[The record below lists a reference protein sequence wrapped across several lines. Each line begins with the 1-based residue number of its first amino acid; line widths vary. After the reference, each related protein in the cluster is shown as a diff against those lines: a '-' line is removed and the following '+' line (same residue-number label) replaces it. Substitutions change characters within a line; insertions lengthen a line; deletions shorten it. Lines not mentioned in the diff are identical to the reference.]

1 MSAVA
6 EHRMRSLF
14 SVVILVGACH
24 LGCAARTA
32 APVHSAASPEATPI
46 ETVEVDDEGFA
57 AATLSVLQ
65 SEAPSPRRLGL
76 LVGVVQR
83 QLDRATQYFEA
94 GHEEMGLAALRGA
107 LYIVRAG
114 ELRAEML
121 AGRSVALS
129 HAAAAFARLGN
140 EGQADAL
147 YSLLVER
154 LPPGAEQEDAKQHLE
169 ALRRWQQDTRSPGSM
184 QARGAAQQA
193 ALQQALLDPS
203 AAALERARS
212 ETLAWTEQ
220 ALTFGAEQL
229 PPQNNF
235 EQEEAIEAFR
245 AIRTGPLTFVAMYL
259 RQGDAQGALAAL
271 DDENVAR
278 ITAPSLRQR
287 VEGAAEN
294 DPDAWA
300 DLFRLFESTDES
312 DEQGLAL
319 DPDLSRAAAWGAA
332 IELYRIEPKS
342 FRAAMPIS
350 SLLLAHGMAEVA
362 PLVLAQALQGSDQP
376 REASWALRFVL
387 EAIRQSE
394 SLGDLPAARRVFQ
407 KAEPLIALSQR
418 EVYGGRVTP
427 SASRLH
433 FFMGAIEAGA
443 GELERAHPHLEQA
456 VKLEPTA
463 DAFRLLASIDRQ
475 RGDFKAALAALD
487 RVIEISKG
495 TGDAS
500 VQAETHLARFEV
512 LREMG
517 ASSSAGN
524 APPNARAEEAL
535 ESALMLGLSARTA
548 AQSGQELAVAERV
561 LARVL
566 EHYDARDAV
575 RRASKRAYEA
585 SRNDVRQMTE
595 TVLDTS
601 RRALTLGDL
610 RAARDSVRRAVSAD
624 LADEDTVYAALWLK
638 LLEQRLKVVS
648 DGTADEA
655 LASIDSTDGWVA
667 KLAAWGRG
675 KMSAQDLLGQ
685 ADTRIERVEATF
697 YTAMSAPPDER
708 TLEKLREVARSEAIQ
723 LVEVTIAR
731 DLLASQQKLPKP
743 KLPPNVQ
750 LP

>member
-1 MSAVA
+1 
-6 EHRMRSLF
+6 MRSLLSLF
-14 SVVILVGACH
+14 IVVGACQ

-32 APVHSAASPEATPI
+32 GPAQSAASPEATPI

-57 AATLSVLQ
+57 AAALSVLQ
-65 SEAPSPRRLGL
+65 NEAPSPRRLGL

-83 QLDRATQYFEA
+83 QLDRATRYFEA

-121 AGRSVALS
+121 AGRSAALS

-235 EQEEAIEAFR
+235 EQDEAIEAFR

-271 DDENVAR
+271 DDENVGR

-294 DPDAWA
+294 DPEAWA
-300 DLFRLFESTDES
+300 ELFRLFESTDES
-312 DEQGLAL
+312 EEQGLML

-342 FRAAMPIS
+342 FRAAMPIA

-362 PLVLAQALQGSDQP
+362 PLLLAQSLEGSDQT

-407 KAEPLIALSQR
+407 KSGPLIALSQR
-418 EVYGGRVTP
+418 EVYAGRVTP

-443 GELERAHPHLEQA
+443 GELERAHPHLQQA

-463 DAFRLLASIDRQ
+463 DALRLLASIDRQ
-475 RGDFKAALAALD
+475 RRDFKGALASLD

-517 ASSSAGN
+517 ASSPADWS
-524 APPNARAEEAL
+524 RAEESL
-535 ESALMLGLSARTA
+535 ESALMLGLGARTA

-561 LARVL
+561 LGRVL
-566 EHYDARDAV
+566 EHYDAKDAV

-585 SRNDVRQMTE
+585 SRNDIRQMTE

-601 RRALTLGDL
+601 RRALTSGDL

-638 LLEQRLKVVS
+638 LLEQRLKVIS

-655 LASIDSTDGWVA
+655 LASIDSTNGWVA

-675 KMSAQDLLGQ
+675 KMSSRDLLGQ
-685 ADTRIERVEATF
+685 AGTRIQRVEATF
-697 YTAMSAPPDER
+697 YTAMSAPADER
-708 TLEKLREVARSEAIQ
+708 AIEKLREVARSEAIQ

-731 DLLASQQKLPKP
+731 DLLTSQQKLPKP
-743 KLPPNVQ
+743 KLPPNVR

>member
-1 MSAVA
+1 
-6 EHRMRSLF
+6 MRSLLSLF
-14 SVVILVGACH
+14 ILVGACH

-32 APVHSAASPEATPI
+32 APARSAESSGATPI
-46 ETVEVDDEGFA
+46 ETVAVDDDGFA
-57 AATLSVLQ
+57 AATLTVLQ
-65 SEAPSPRRLGL
+65 TEAASPRRLGL

-83 QLDRATQYFEA
+83 QLDRATRYFEA

-114 ELRAEML
+114 ELRTEML
-121 AGRSVALS
+121 AGRSAALS
-129 HAAAAFARLGN
+129 HAAGAFARLGN

-147 YSLLVER
+147 YSLLVDR

-203 AAALERARS
+203 ATALERARS

-235 EQEEAIEAFR
+235 EQDEAIEAFR

-271 DDENVAR
+271 DDENVGR

-287 VEGAAEN
+287 VEGAAEK
-294 DPDAWA
+294 DPEAWA
-300 DLFRLFESTDES
+300 ELFRLFEATEES
-312 DEQGLAL
+312 EEQGLSL

-350 SLLLAHGMAEVA
+350 SLLLAHGMAEAA
-362 PLVLAQALQGSDQP
+362 PLLLAQALEGSDQT

-387 EAIRQSE
+387 EAIRQAE
-394 SLGDLPAARRVFQ
+394 GLGDLPAARRVFE
-407 KAEPLIALSQR
+407 KAAPLIALSQR
-418 EVYGGRVTP
+418 EVYAGRVTP

-443 GELERAHPHLEQA
+443 GELERAHPHLQQA

-475 RGDFKAALAALD
+475 RKDFTRALASLD

-495 TGDAS
+495 TGDAA
-500 VQAETHLARFEV
+500 VQAETHLSRFDV
-512 LREMG
+512 LREMRD
-517 ASSSAGN
+517 
-524 APPNARAEEAL
+524 ARADEAL

-548 AQSGQELAVAERV
+548 AQSGQDLAVAERV
-561 LARVL
+561 LGRVL
-566 EHYDARDAV
+566 EHYDAKEAV
-575 RRASKRAYEA
+575 RRAQKRAYEA

-601 RRALTLGDL
+601 RRALTSGDL
-610 RAARDSVRRAVSAD
+610 RAARDSVRHAVSAD

-638 LLEQRLKVVS
+638 LLEQRLKVLS

-655 LASIDSTDGWVA
+655 LASIDPGNGWVG

-675 KMSAQDLLGQ
+675 KMSAQDLVSH
-685 ADTRIERVEATF
+685 ADTRIERVEAKF
-697 YTAMSAPPDER
+697 YTAMAGPHDER
-708 TLEKLREVARSEAIQ
+708 AIEKLREVAHSEAIQ

-743 KLPPNVQ
+743 KLPANVQ

>member
-1 MSAVA
+1 
-6 EHRMRSLF
+6 MRSLL
-14 SVVILVGACH
+14 SLVILVGACH
-24 LGCAARTA
+24 LGCAPRAA
-32 APVHSAASPEATPI
+32 APVQSAASPEATPI
-46 ETVEVDDEGFA
+46 ETVQVDDEAFA

-65 SEAPSPRRLGL
+65 NEAASPRRLGL

-83 QLDRATQYFEA
+83 QLDRATHYFEA

-121 AGRSVALS
+121 AGRSAALS

-235 EQEEAIEAFR
+235 EQDEAIEAFR

-271 DDENVAR
+271 DDENVGR

-294 DPDAWA
+294 DPEAWA
-300 DLFRLFESTDES
+300 ELFRLFESTDES
-312 DEQGLAL
+312 EEQGLVL
-319 DPDLSRAAAWGAA
+319 DPELSRAAAWGAA

-342 FRAAMPIS
+342 FRAAMPIA

-362 PLVLAQALQGSDQP
+362 PLILAQSLEGSDQT

-387 EAIRQSE
+387 EAIRQAE

-407 KAEPLIALSQR
+407 KSEPLIALSQR

-475 RGDFKAALAALD
+475 RRDFKAALASLD

-495 TGDAS
+495 TGDAA

-517 ASSSAGN
+517 DN
-524 APPNARAEEAL
+524 VRAEESL

-548 AQSGQELAVAERV
+548 AQSGQDLAGAERV
-561 LARVL
+561 LGRVL
-566 EHYDARDAV
+566 EHYDAKDAV

-601 RRALTLGDL
+601 RRALTSGDL
-610 RAARDSVRRAVSAD
+610 RAARDSVRHAVSAD

-655 LASIDSTDGWVA
+655 LASIDSTNGWVA

-685 ADTRIERVEATF
+685 AGTRIERVEATF
-697 YTAMSAPPDER
+697 YTAMSGPPDER
-708 TLEKLREVARSEAIQ
+708 SIEKLREVARSEAIQ

-731 DLLASQQKLPKP
+731 DLLATQQKLPKP
-743 KLPPNVQ
+743 KLPANVQ

>member
-1 MSAVA
+1 
-6 EHRMRSLF
+6 MRSLVSLF
-14 SVVILVGACH
+14 LVVGACH

-32 APVHSAASPEATPI
+32 APVQSATSPEATPI

-65 SEAPSPRRLGL
+65 NETPSPRRLGL

-83 QLDRATQYFEA
+83 QLDRATRYFEA

-114 ELRAEML
+114 ELRTEML
-121 AGRSVALS
+121 AGRSTALS

-169 ALRRWQQDTRSPGSM
+169 ALRRWQRDTRSPGSM

-235 EQEEAIEAFR
+235 EQDEAIEAFR

-271 DDENVAR
+271 DDENVGR

-294 DPDAWA
+294 DPEAWA
-300 DLFRLFESTDES
+300 ELFRLFESTDES
-312 DEQGLAL
+312 DEQGLTL

-332 IELYRIEPKS
+332 IELYRIEPKA
-342 FRAAMPIS
+342 FRAAMPIA

-362 PLVLAQALQGSDQP
+362 PLLLAQSLEGSDQT

-407 KAEPLIALSQR
+407 KSEPLIALSQR
-418 EVYGGRVTP
+418 QVYGGRVTP

-433 FFMGAIEAGA
+433 FFMGSIEASA

-475 RGDFKAALAALD
+475 RRDFKGALASLD

-517 ASSSAGN
+517 DNSPADK
-524 APPNARAEEAL
+524 ARAEESL
-535 ESALMLGLSARTA
+535 ESALMLGLGARTA

-561 LARVL
+561 LGRVL
-566 EHYDARDAV
+566 EHYDAKDAV

-585 SRNDVRQMTE
+585 SRNDIRQMTE

-601 RRALTLGDL
+601 RRALTSGDL

-655 LASIDSTDGWVA
+655 LASIDSTNGWVA

-685 ADTRIERVEATF
+685 AGTRIERVEATF

-708 TLEKLREVARSEAIQ
+708 AIEKLREVARSEAIQ
-723 LVEVTIAR
+723 LVEVAIAR

-743 KLPPNVQ
+743 KLPANVQ

>member
-1 MSAVA
+1 
-6 EHRMRSLF
+6 MRSLL
-14 SVVILVGACH
+14 SLLLIVGACH
-24 LGCAARTA
+24 VGCAPRNTA
-32 APVHSAASPEATPI
+32 PAVNPSAPEATPI
-46 ETVEVDDEGFA
+46 EKVEVDDEGFA
-57 AATLSVLQ
+57 AATLTVLQ
-65 SEAPSPRRLGL
+65 NEAPSPRRLGL

-83 QLDRATQYFEA
+83 QLDRATHYFDS
-94 GHEEMGLAALRGA
+94 GQEEMGLAALRGA

-114 ELRAEML
+114 ELRTEML
-121 AGRSVALS
+121 AGRSAALS
-129 HAAAAFARLGN
+129 HAAEAFARLGN

-154 LPPGAEQEDAKQHLE
+154 LPAGAERNDATQHLE
-169 ALRRWQQDTRSPGSM
+169 ALRRWQEDTRSPGSM

-203 AAALERARS
+203 ASALERARS

-235 EQEEAIEAFR
+235 EQDEAIEAFR

-259 RQGDAQGALAAL
+259 RQGDAEGALAAL

-278 ITAPSLRQR
+278 ITAPNLRQR
-287 VEGAAEN
+287 VEGATEN
-294 DPDAWA
+294 DPEAWA
-300 DLFRLFESTDES
+300 ELFRLFESADES
-312 DEQGLAL
+312 EDSGMTL
-319 DPDLSRAAAWGAA
+319 DPDLGRAAAWGAA
-332 IELYRIEPKS
+332 IELYRVEPKS
-342 FRAAMPIS
+342 FRAAMPIA

-362 PLVLAQALQGSDQP
+362 PVMLQQALEASDQT

-387 EAIRQSE
+387 EAIRQAE
-394 SLGDLPAARRVFQ
+394 GLGDLPAARRVFAQ
-407 KAEPLIALSQR
+407 AGPLIALSQR
-418 EVYGGRVTP
+418 EVYAGRVTP

-433 FFMGAIEAGA
+433 FYMGAIEAGA
-443 GELERAHPHLEQA
+443 GELERAHPLLEQA

-475 RGDFKAALAALD
+475 RRDFKSALASLD
-487 RVIEISKG
+487 RVVEITKG
-495 TGDAS
+495 TGDAAA
-500 VQAETHLARFEV
+500 QAETHLLRFDV

-517 ASSSAGN
+517 GPQSPIG
-524 APPNARAEEAL
+524 PRAEESL

-548 AQSGQELAVAERV
+548 AQSGQDLALAERV
-561 LARVL
+561 LGRVL
-566 EHYDARDAV
+566 EHYDAKDAV

-595 TVLDTS
+595 TVLDSS

-610 RAARDSVRRAVSAD
+610 RAARDSVRHALSAD

-655 LASIDSTDGWVA
+655 LASIDSTNGWVA

-675 KMSAQDLLGQ
+675 RLSAQELLGL
-685 ADTRIERVEATF
+685 ASTRTERVEATF
-697 YTAMSAPPDER
+697 YTAMSGPNDER
-708 TLEKLREVARSEAIQ
+708 SVEKLREVARSEAIQ

-731 DLLASQQKLPKP
+731 DLLASQQKQPKP
-743 KLPPNVQ
+743 KLPPNIQ

>member
-1 MSAVA
+1 MSLGP
-6 EHRMRSLF
+6 EHQMRSLL
-14 SVVILVGACH
+14 SLIIIVGACH
-24 LGCAARTA
+24 VVGCAPHNA
-32 APVHSAASPEATPI
+32 APVHSPTTPESTPI
-46 ETVEVDDEGFA
+46 EKVEVNDDGFA
-57 AATLSVLQ
+57 AATLTVLQ

-83 QLDRATQYFEA
+83 QLDRATHYFES

-114 ELRAEML
+114 ELRSEML
-121 AGRSVALS
+121 AGRSAALS
-129 HAAAAFARLGN
+129 YAAGAFARLGN

-147 YSLLVER
+147 YSLLVQR
-154 LPPGAEQEDAKQHLE
+154 LPPGAEHDDAAQHLE
-169 ALRRWQQDTRSPGSM
+169 ALRRWQEDTRSPGSM

-203 AAALERARS
+203 AGALERARS

-235 EQEEAIEAFR
+235 EQDEAIEAFR

-259 RQGDAQGALAAL
+259 RQGDAEGALAAL

-278 ITAPSLRQR
+278 ITAPNLRQR
-287 VEGAAEN
+287 VEGAAEK
-294 DPDAWA
+294 DPEAWA
-300 DLFRLFESTDES
+300 ELFRLFESS
-312 DEQGLAL
+312 DDSEDSGMTL
-319 DPDLSRAAAWGAA
+319 DPDLGRAAAWGAA

-342 FRAAMPIS
+342 FRAAMPLA

-362 PLVLAQALQGSDQP
+362 PLMLQQALDGSDQT
-376 REASWALRFVL
+376 REASWAMRFVL
-387 EAIRQSE
+387 EAIRQAE
-394 SLGDLPAARRVFQ
+394 SLDDLPAARRLFAR
-407 KAEPLIALSQR
+407 AEPLITLTERQ
-418 EVYGGRVTP
+418 VYGGRVTP

-443 GELERAHPHLEQA
+443 GELERAHPHLEAA

-463 DAFRLLASIDRQ
+463 DALRLLASIDRQ
-475 RGDFKAALAALD
+475 RRDFKSALASLD
-487 RVIEISKG
+487 RVIEITKG
-495 TGDAS
+495 TGDAAA
-500 VQAETHLARFEV
+500 QAESHLLRFDV

-517 ASSSAGN
+517 DNSH
-524 APPNARAEEAL
+524 AEESL

-548 AQSGQELAVAERV
+548 AQSGQDLAQAERV
-561 LARVL
+561 LGRVL
-566 EHYDARDAV
+566 EHYDAKDAV

-610 RAARDSVRRAVSAD
+610 RAARDSVRHAMSAD
-624 LADEDTVYAALWLK
+624 LAAEDTVYAALWLK
-638 LLEQRLKVVS
+638 LLEQRLKVAS

-655 LASIDSTDGWVA
+655 LASIDTTNAWVS
-667 KLAAWGRG
+667 KLTAWGRG
-675 KMSAQDLLGQ
+675 RLSAQELLGQ
-685 ADTRIERVEATF
+685 AGTRIERVEATF
-697 YTAMSAPPDER
+697 YTAMSGPNDER
-708 TLEKLREVARSEAIQ
+708 SAEKLREVAGSEAIQ

-731 DLLASQQKLPKP
+731 DLLASQQKVPKP
-743 KLPPNVQ
+743 KLPSNVQ

>member
-1 MSAVA
+1 
-6 EHRMRSLF
+6 MRSLF
-14 SVVILVGACH
+14 SFIILVGVLH
-24 LGCAARTA
+24 MGCAPRSAT
-32 APVHSAASPEATPI
+32 PVQSPTTSEATPI
-46 ETVEVDDEGFA
+46 EKVEVDDEGFA
-57 AATLSVLQ
+57 PAALAVLQ
-65 SEAPSPRRLGL
+65 NEAPSPRRLGL
-76 LVGVVQR
+76 LVAVVQR
-83 QLDRATQYFEA
+83 QLDRAARYFES

-107 LYIVRAG
+107 LYIVRSD

-121 AGRSVALS
+121 AGRSTALS

-147 YSLLVER
+147 YSLLVQR
-154 LPPGAEQEDAKQHLE
+154 LPAGPERDDATQHLG
-169 ALRRWQQDTRSPGSM
+169 ALRRWQEDTRSPGSM

-203 AAALERARS
+203 AAALQRAHA

-220 ALTFGAEQL
+220 ALSFGAEQL

-235 EQEEAIEAFR
+235 EQDEAIEAFR
-245 AIRTGPLTFVAMYL
+245 AIRTAPLTFVAMYL

-278 ITAPSLRQR
+278 ITAPALRQR

-294 DPDAWA
+294 DPEAWA
-300 DLFRLFESTDES
+300 ELFRMFESVEEAEES
-312 DEQGLAL
+312 GMTLDGDLA
-319 DPDLSRAAAWGAA
+319 RAAAWGAA
-332 IELYRIEPKS
+332 IELYRAEPKS
-342 FRAAMPIS
+342 FRASMPIA

-362 PLVLAQALQGSDQP
+362 PLMLQQALETSDQT
-376 REASWALRFVL
+376 REMSWALRFVL
-387 EAIRQSE
+387 EAIRQAE
-394 SLGDLPAARRVFQ
+394 SLGDLPAARRVFA
-407 KAEPLIALSQR
+407 KSEPLIALSQR
-418 EVYGGRVTP
+418 DVYGGRVTP

-443 GELERAHPHLEQA
+443 GELERAHPHLQQA

-463 DAFRLLASIDRQ
+463 DALRLLASIDRQ
-475 RGDFKAALAALD
+475 RRDFKGALASLD
-487 RVIEISKG
+487 RVIEITKG
-495 TGDAS
+495 TGDAAA
-500 VQAETHLARFEV
+500 QAESQLLRFEL

-517 ASSSAGN
+517 SAGST
-524 APPNARAEEAL
+524 AWRSAEESL

-548 AQSGQELAVAERV
+548 AQSAQDLAQAERV
-561 LARVL
+561 LGRVL
-566 EHYDARDAV
+566 EHYDAKDAV

-610 RAARDSVRRAVSAD
+610 RAARDSVRHALSAD

-638 LLEQRLKVVS
+638 LLEKRLAVAS

-655 LASIDSTDGWVA
+655 LASIDSDDGWVA
-667 KLAAWGRG
+667 KLTAWGRG
-675 KMSAQDLLGQ
+675 RLSAQELLGQ
-685 ADTRIERVEATF
+685 AESRIQRVEATF
-697 YTAMSAPPDER
+697 YTAMSGPNDER
-708 TLEKLREVARSEAIQ
+708 AVEKLREVAHSEAIQ

-731 DLLASQQKLPKP
+731 DLLSSQQKLPKP
-743 KLPPNVQ
+743 KLPANVQ

>member
-1 MSAVA
+1 
-6 EHRMRSLF
+6 MRSLLSLF
-14 SVVILVGACH
+14 LVVGACH

-32 APVHSAASPEATPI
+32 APVQSAASPEATPI

-65 SEAPSPRRLGL
+65 NETPSPRRLGL

-83 QLDRATQYFEA
+83 QLDRATRYFEA

-114 ELRAEML
+114 ELRTEML
-121 AGRSVALS
+121 AGRSAALS

-235 EQEEAIEAFR
+235 EQDEAIEAFR

-271 DDENVAR
+271 DDENVGR

-294 DPDAWA
+294 DPEAWA
-300 DLFRLFESTDES
+300 ELFRLFESTDES
-312 DEQGLAL
+312 DEQGLTL

-342 FRAAMPIS
+342 FRAAMPIA

-362 PLVLAQALQGSDQP
+362 PLLLAQSLEGSEQT

-407 KAEPLIALSQR
+407 KSEPLIALSQR

-433 FFMGAIEAGA
+433 FFMGSIEAGA

-475 RGDFKAALAALD
+475 RRDFKGALASLD

-512 LREMG
+512 LREMSDNSP
-517 ASSSAGN
+517 ADK
-524 APPNARAEEAL
+524 ARAEESL
-535 ESALMLGLSARTA
+535 ESALMLGLGARTA

-561 LARVL
+561 LGRVL
-566 EHYDARDAV
+566 EHYDAKDAV

-585 SRNDVRQMTE
+585 SRNDIRQMTE

-601 RRALTLGDL
+601 RRALTSGDL

-655 LASIDSTDGWVA
+655 LASIDSTNGWVA

-685 ADTRIERVEATF
+685 AGTRIERVEATF

-708 TLEKLREVARSEAIQ
+708 AIEKLREVARSEAIQ

-743 KLPPNVQ
+743 KLPANVQ

>member
-1 MSAVA
+1 
-6 EHRMRSLF
+6 MRSLL
-14 SVVILVGACH
+14 SLIIIVGAFEV
-24 LGCAARTA
+24 GCAARGA
-32 APVHSAASPEATPI
+32 APVQSAAAPEATPI
-46 ETVEVDDEGFA
+46 EKVAVDDDGFA
-57 AATLSVLQ
+57 AATLAVLETEVQ
-65 SEAPSPRRLGL
+65 SPRRLGL

-83 QLDRATQYFEA
+83 QLDRATAYFES
-94 GHEEMGLAALRGA
+94 GREEMGLAALRGA
-107 LYIVRAG
+107 LYIVRSG
-114 ELRAEML
+114 ELRTEML
-121 AGRSVALS
+121 AGRSAALS

-203 AAALERARS
+203 APALERARS

-220 ALTFGAEQL
+220 ALAFGAEQL

-235 EQEEAIEAFR
+235 EQDEAIEAFR

-259 RQGDAQGALAAL
+259 RHGDADGALAAL

-287 VEGAAEN
+287 VEGAAED
-294 DPDAWA
+294 DPEAWA
-300 DLFRLFESTDES
+300 ELFRLFESADES
-312 DEQGLAL
+312 DESGMTI
-319 DPDLSRAAAWGAA
+319 DPDLGRAAAWGAA
-332 IELYRIEPKS
+332 VELFRLEPRS

-350 SLLLAHGMAEVA
+350 SLLLAHGMGEVA
-362 PLVLAQALQGSDQP
+362 PLLLTQALQGSDQT

-387 EAIRQSE
+387 EAIRQAE
-394 SLGDLPAARRVFQ
+394 GLGDLPAARRVFKQ
-407 KAEPLIALSQR
+407 SEPLIALSQR

-443 GELERAHPHLEQA
+443 GELDRAHPHLEQA

-475 RGDFKAALAALD
+475 RRDFKGALASLD
-487 RVIEISKG
+487 RVIEITKG
-495 TGDAS
+495 TGDAAA
-500 VQAETHLARFEV
+500 QAETHLSRFEV

-517 ASSSAGN
+517 E
-524 APPNARAEEAL
+524 NARAEESL
-535 ESALMLGLSARTA
+535 ESALMLGLGARSA
-548 AQSGQELAVAERV
+548 AQSGQDLAVAERV
-561 LARVL
+561 LGRVL
-566 EHYDARDAV
+566 ERYDAKDAV

-585 SRNDVRQMTE
+585 SRNDIRQMTE

-610 RAARDSVRRAVSAD
+610 RAARDSVRQAVSAD

-638 LLEQRLKVVS
+638 LLEQRLAVTS

-655 LASIDSTDGWVA
+655 LAAIDATDGWVA
-667 KLAAWGRG
+667 TLTAWGRG
-675 KMSAQDLLGQ
+675 KLSAQELMGQ
-685 ADTRIERVEATF
+685 AATRIERVEATF
-697 YTAMSAPPDER
+697 YTAMSGPNDER
-708 TLEKLREVARSEAIQ
+708 SIEKLREVAHSEAIQ
-723 LVEVTIAR
+723 LVEVAIAR
-731 DLLASQQKLPKP
+731 DLLLSQQKLPKP

>member
-1 MSAVA
+1 
-6 EHRMRSLF
+6 MRSLLSLF
-14 SVVILVGACH
+14 IVVGACH

-32 APVHSAASPEATPI
+32 GPVQSAASPEATPI

-57 AATLSVLQ
+57 AAALSVLQ
-65 SEAPSPRRLGL
+65 NEAPSPRRLGL
-76 LVGVVQR
+76 LVGVVRR
-83 QLDRATQYFEA
+83 QLDRATRYFEA

-114 ELRAEML
+114 ELRTEML
-121 AGRSVALS
+121 AGRSAALS

-235 EQEEAIEAFR
+235 EQDEAIEAFR

-271 DDENVAR
+271 DDENVGR

-294 DPDAWA
+294 DPEAWA
-300 DLFRLFESTDES
+300 ELFRLFESTDES
-312 DEQGLAL
+312 EEQGLTL

-342 FRAAMPIS
+342 FRAAMPLA

-362 PLVLAQALQGSDQP
+362 PLLLAQSLEGSDQT

-407 KAEPLIALSQR
+407 KAGPLIALSQR

-475 RGDFKAALAALD
+475 RRDFKGALASLD

-500 VQAETHLARFEV
+500 MQAETHLARFEV

-517 ASSSAGN
+517 ENSPADR
-524 APPNARAEEAL
+524 ARAEESL
-535 ESALMLGLSARTA
+535 ESALMLGLGARTA

-561 LARVL
+561 LGRVL
-566 EHYDARDAV
+566 EHYDAKDAV

-585 SRNDVRQMTE
+585 SRNDIRQMTE

-601 RRALTLGDL
+601 RRALTSGDL

-638 LLEQRLKVVS
+638 LLEQRLKVIS

-655 LASIDSTDGWVA
+655 LASIDSTNGWVA
-667 KLAAWGRG
+667 KLTAWGRG
-675 KMSAQDLLGQ
+675 KMSSRDLLGQ
-685 ADTRIERVEATF
+685 AGTRIERVEATF
-697 YTAMSAPPDER
+697 YTAMSAPADER
-708 TLEKLREVARSEAIQ
+708 AIEKLREVARSEAIQ

-743 KLPPNVQ
+743 KLPPNVR

>member
-1 MSAVA
+1 MNEMSPGT
-6 EHRMRSLF
+6 ERRMRSLLSLF
-14 SVVILVGACH
+14 ILVGACH

-32 APVHSAASPEATPI
+32 APVQSAASPEATPI

-65 SEAPSPRRLGL
+65 NEAPSPRRLGL

-83 QLDRATQYFEA
+83 QLDRATRYFEA

-121 AGRSVALS
+121 AGRSAALS

-235 EQEEAIEAFR
+235 EQDEAIDAFR

-271 DDENVAR
+271 DDENVGR

-294 DPDAWA
+294 DPEAWA
-300 DLFRLFESTDES
+300 ELFRLFESTDES
-312 DEQGLAL
+312 EEQGLTL

-342 FRAAMPIS
+342 FRAAMPIA

-362 PLVLAQALQGSDQP
+362 PLLLAQSLEGSDQT

-407 KAEPLIALSQR
+407 KAGPLIALSQR

-475 RGDFKAALAALD
+475 RRDFKGALASLD

-500 VQAETHLARFEV
+500 VQAETHLARFDV

-517 ASSSAGN
+517 DNG
-524 APPNARAEEAL
+524 RAEESL
-535 ESALMLGLSARTA
+535 ESALMLGLGARSA
-548 AQSGQELAVAERV
+548 AQSGQDLAVAERV
-561 LARVL
+561 LGRVL
-566 EHYDARDAV
+566 ERYDAKDAV

-585 SRNDVRQMTE
+585 SRNDIRQMTE

-601 RRALTLGDL
+601 RRALTSGDL

-638 LLEQRLKVVS
+638 LLEQRLAVAS
-648 DGTADEA
+648 DGTAEEA
-655 LASIDSTDGWVA
+655 LAAIDTQNGWVA
-667 KLAAWGRG
+667 KLTAWGRG
-675 KMSAQDLLGQ
+675 KLSARELLDQ
-685 ADTRIERVEATF
+685 ASTRVEQVEARF
-697 YTAMSAPPDER
+697 YTAMAGPNDDK
-708 TLEKLREVARSEAIQ
+708 TLDKLCEVARSEAIQ

-731 DLLASQQKLPKP
+731 DLVASRQK
-743 KLPPNVQ
+743 
-750 LP
+750 

>member
-1 MSAVA
+1 
-6 EHRMRSLF
+6 MRSLL
-14 SVVILVGACH
+14 SLLLIVGACH
-24 LGCAARTA
+24 VGCAPRNTA
-32 APVHSAASPEATPI
+32 PAVNPSAPEATPI
-46 ETVEVDDEGFA
+46 EKVEVDDEGFA
-57 AATLSVLQ
+57 AATLTVLQ
-65 SEAPSPRRLGL
+65 NEAPSPRRLGL

-83 QLDRATQYFEA
+83 QLDRATHYFDS
-94 GHEEMGLAALRGA
+94 GQEEMGLAALRGA

-114 ELRAEML
+114 ELRTEML
-121 AGRSVALS
+121 AGRSAALS
-129 HAAAAFARLGN
+129 HAAEAFARLGN

-154 LPPGAEQEDAKQHLE
+154 LPAGAERNDATQHLE
-169 ALRRWQQDTRSPGSM
+169 ALRRWQEDTRSPGSM

-203 AAALERARS
+203 ASALERARS

-235 EQEEAIEAFR
+235 EQDEAIEAFR

-259 RQGDAQGALAAL
+259 RQGDAEGALAAL

-278 ITAPSLRQR
+278 ITAPNLRQR
-287 VEGAAEN
+287 VEGA
-294 DPDAWA
+294 
-300 DLFRLFESTDES
+300 T
-312 DEQGLAL
+312 
-319 DPDLSRAAAWGAA
+319 
-332 IELYRIEPKS
+332 ELYRVEPKS
-342 FRAAMPIS
+342 FRAAMPIA

-362 PLVLAQALQGSDQP
+362 PVMLQQALEASDQT

-387 EAIRQSE
+387 EAIRQAE
-394 SLGDLPAARRVFQ
+394 GLGDLPAARRVFAQ
-407 KAEPLIALSQR
+407 AGPLIALSQR
-418 EVYGGRVTP
+418 EVYAGRVTP

-433 FFMGAIEAGA
+433 FYMGAIEAGA
-443 GELERAHPHLEQA
+443 GELERAHPLLEQA

-475 RGDFKAALAALD
+475 RRDFKSALASLD
-487 RVIEISKG
+487 RVIEITKG
-495 TGDAS
+495 TGDAAA
-500 VQAETHLARFEV
+500 QAETHLLRFDV

-517 ASSSAGN
+517 GPQSPIG
-524 APPNARAEEAL
+524 PRAEESL

-548 AQSGQELAVAERV
+548 AQSGQDLALAERV
-561 LARVL
+561 LGRVL
-566 EHYDARDAV
+566 EHYDAKDAV

-595 TVLDTS
+595 TVLDSS

-610 RAARDSVRRAVSAD
+610 RAARDSVRHALSAD

-655 LASIDSTDGWVA
+655 LASIDSTNGWVA

-675 KMSAQDLLGQ
+675 RLSAQELLGL
-685 ADTRIERVEATF
+685 ASTRTERVEATF
-697 YTAMSAPPDER
+697 YTAMSGPNDER
-708 TLEKLREVARSEAIQ
+708 SVEKLREVARSEAIQ

-731 DLLASQQKLPKP
+731 DLLASQQKQPKP
-743 KLPPNVQ
+743 KLPPNIQ

>member
-1 MSAVA
+1 
-6 EHRMRSLF
+6 MRSLLSLF
-14 SVVILVGACH
+14 IVVGACH

-32 APVHSAASPEATPI
+32 APVQSAANPEATPI
-46 ETVEVDDEGFA
+46 ETVAVDDESFA
-57 AATLSVLQ
+57 PAALSVLQ
-65 SEAPSPRRLGL
+65 TEAPSPRRLGL

-83 QLDRATQYFEA
+83 QLDRATAYFDA

-114 ELRAEML
+114 ELRTEML
-121 AGRSVALS
+121 AGRSAALS

-235 EQEEAIEAFR
+235 EQDEAIEAFR

-271 DDENVAR
+271 DDENVGR

-287 VEGAAEN
+287 VEAAAEN
-294 DPDAWA
+294 DPEAWA
-300 DLFRLFESTDES
+300 ELFRLFESTDES
-312 DEQGLAL
+312 EEQGLSL

-342 FRAAMPIS
+342 FRAAMPIA

-362 PLVLAQALQGSDQP
+362 PLLLAQSLEGSDQT

-387 EAIRQSE
+387 EAIRQAE

-427 SASRLH
+427 SAARLH

-443 GELERAHPHLEQA
+443 GELERAHPHLERA
-456 VKLEPTA
+456 VKLEPTT

-475 RGDFKAALAALD
+475 RRDFKGALASLD

-517 ASSSAGN
+517 DNSPAA
-524 APPNARAEEAL
+524 NARAEESL
-535 ESALMLGLSARTA
+535 ESALMLGLGARTA

-561 LARVL
+561 LGRVL
-566 EHYDARDAV
+566 EHYDAKDAV

-601 RRALTLGDL
+601 RRALTSGDL

-655 LASIDSTDGWVA
+655 LASIDSTDGWVG

-675 KMSAQDLLGQ
+675 KLSAQDLLGQ
-685 ADTRIERVEATF
+685 ADTRVERVEATF

-708 TLEKLREVARSEAIQ
+708 AIEKLREVARSEAIQ

-743 KLPPNVQ
+743 KLPANVQ

>member
-1 MSAVA
+1 
-6 EHRMRSLF
+6 MRSLLSLF
-14 SVVILVGACH
+14 IVVGACH
-24 LGCAARTA
+24 LGCAPRTA
-32 APVHSAASPEATPI
+32 TPVQSAASSEATPI
-46 ETVEVDDEGFA
+46 ESVEVDDEGFA
-57 AATLSVLQ
+57 AAALSVLQ
-65 SEAPSPRRLGL
+65 ADAPSPRRLGL

-83 QLDRATQYFEA
+83 QLDRATRHFQS

-107 LYIVRAG
+107 LYVVRAG

-121 AGRSVALS
+121 AGRSAALS

-140 EGQADAL
+140 EGQAEAL

-154 LPPGAEQEDAKQHLE
+154 LPAGAEREDAKQHLE
-169 ALRRWQQDTRSPGSM
+169 ALRRWQEDTRSPGSM

-203 AAALERARS
+203 EAALENARR

-235 EQEEAIEAFR
+235 EQDEAIEAFR
-245 AIRTGPLTFVAMYL
+245 AIRTAPLTFVALYL

-271 DDENVAR
+271 DDENVSR

-294 DPDAWA
+294 NPEAWA
-300 DLFRLFESTDES
+300 ELFRLFESSDES
-312 DEQGLAL
+312 DEQGILL
-319 DPDLSRAAAWGAA
+319 DPDLGRAAAWGAA
-332 IELYRIEPKS
+332 IELYRIEPTS
-342 FRAAMPIS
+342 FRAAMPLA

-362 PLVLAQALQGSDQP
+362 PLLLAQALEASDQT

-387 EAIRQSE
+387 EAIRQAE
-394 SLGDLPAARRVFQ
+394 SLGDLPAARRVFE

-443 GELERAHPHLEQA
+443 GELDRAHPHLERA
-456 VKLEPTA
+456 VQLEPTA
-463 DAFRLLASIDRQ
+463 DAYRLLASIERQ
-475 RGDFKAALAALD
+475 RRDYPRALASLD
-487 RVIEISKG
+487 RVLELGKG
-495 TGDAS
+495 TGDAAA
-500 VQAETHLARFEV
+500 QAETHLMRFEV

-517 ASSSAGN
+517 ESSPAER
-524 APPNARAEEAL
+524 ARAEESL
-535 ESALMLGLSARTA
+535 ESALMLALGARTG

-561 LARVL
+561 LGRVL
-566 EHYDARDAV
+566 EQYDAKDAV

-585 SRNDVRQMTE
+585 SRNDIRQMTQ

-601 RRALTLGDL
+601 RRALTSGDL

-624 LADEDTVYAALWLK
+624 LPDEDTVYAALWLK
-638 LLEQRLKVVS
+638 LLERRLAVAS

-655 LASIDSTDGWVA
+655 LASIETNSGWVG

-675 KMSAQDLLGQ
+675 KLSAQDLVSQ
-685 ADTRIERVEATF
+685 ANTRIERVEAAF
-697 YTAMSAPPDER
+697 YAAMAGPNDER
-708 TLEKLREVARSEAIQ
+708 AIEKLKEVARSEAIQ

-731 DLLASQQKLPKP
+731 DLITSRQKLPKP

>member
-1 MSAVA
+1 
-6 EHRMRSLF
+6 MRSLLSLF
-14 SVVILVGACH
+14 ILVGACQI
-24 LGCAARTA
+24 GCAPRTA
-32 APVHSAASPEATPI
+32 LPARAATASEATPI
-46 ETVEVDDEGFA
+46 ETVEVDDEAFA

-65 SEAPSPRRLGL
+65 TAAPSPRRLGL

-83 QLDRATQYFEA
+83 QLERTTRYFES

-121 AGRSVALS
+121 AGRSAALS

-147 YSLLVER
+147 YSLLIER
-154 LPPGAEQEDAKQHLE
+154 LPAGAEREDAKQHLE

-220 ALTFGAEQL
+220 ALAFGAEQL

-235 EQEEAIEAFR
+235 EQDEAIEAFR
-245 AIRTGPLTFVAMYL
+245 AIRTGPLTLVAMYL
-259 RQGDAQGALAAL
+259 RQGDAEGALAAL
-271 DDENVAR
+271 EDDNVAR

-287 VEGAAEN
+287 VEAAAEN
-294 DPDAWA
+294 DPEAWA
-300 DLFRLFESTDES
+300 ELFRLFESSGDSDES
-312 DEQGLAL
+312 GVTL
-319 DPDLSRAAAWGAA
+319 DPDLGRAAAWGAA
-332 IELYRIEPKS
+332 IELYRAEPRS

-362 PLVLAQALQGSDQP
+362 PLLLSQALEGSDQT

-387 EAIRQSE
+387 EGIRQAE
-394 SLGDLPAARRVFQ
+394 ALGDLPAARRVFAR
-407 KAEPLIALSQR
+407 AEPLIALSRR

-433 FFMGAIEAGA
+433 FFMGAMEAGA
-443 GELERAHPHLEQA
+443 GELQRAHPHLEQA
-456 VKLEPTA
+456 VELEPTA

-475 RGDFKAALAALD
+475 RRDLKGALASLD
-487 RVIEISKG
+487 RVLELSKG
-495 TGDAS
+495 TGDAAM
-500 VQAETHLARFEV
+500 QAETHLSRFEV

-517 ASSSAGN
+517 D
-524 APPNARAEEAL
+524 NARAAEGL
-535 ESALMLGLSARTA
+535 ETALMLGLSARTA
-548 AQSGQELAVAERV
+548 AQTGQELAVAERV
-561 LARVL
+561 LGRVL
-566 EHYDARDAV
+566 ERYDAKEAT
-575 RRASKRAYEA
+575 RRAAKRAYEA
-585 SRNDVRQMTE
+585 SRNDIRQMTE

-610 RAARDSVRRAVSAD
+610 RTARDSVRHAVSAD

-638 LLEQRLKVVS
+638 LLERRLKVSS
-648 DGTADEA
+648 DGTVEEA
-655 LASIDSTDGWVA
+655 LASIDSTNGWVS

-697 YTAMSAPPDER
+697 YTAMSAPSDER
-708 TLEKLREVARSEAIQ
+708 ALEKLREVAHSEAIQ
-723 LVEVTIAR
+723 LVEVMIAR
-731 DLLASQQKLPKP
+731 DLLNSQRKLPKP

>member
-1 MSAVA
+1 
-6 EHRMRSLF
+6 MRSLLSLF
-14 SVVILVGACH
+14 IVVGACH

-32 APVHSAASPEATPI
+32 TPVQSAANPEATPI
-46 ETVEVDDEGFA
+46 ESVDVNDEAFA
-57 AATLSVLQ
+57 PSLLSVLQ

-83 QLDRATQYFEA
+83 QLDRATKYFEA

-114 ELRAEML
+114 ELRTEML

-129 HAAAAFARLGN
+129 YAAGAFARLGN

-154 LPPGAEQEDAKQHLE
+154 LPAGAEREDAKQHLE

-203 AAALERARS
+203 APALERARS

-235 EQEEAIEAFR
+235 EQDEAIEAFR

-271 DDENVAR
+271 DDDNVGR

-287 VEGAAEN
+287 VESAAEN
-294 DPDAWA
+294 DPEAWA
-300 DLFRLFESTDES
+300 ELFRLFESSDES
-312 DEQGLAL
+312 DEQGILL
-319 DPDLSRAAAWGAA
+319 DPDLGRAAAWGAA
-332 IELYRIEPKS
+332 IELYRVEPKS
-342 FRAAMPIS
+342 FRAAMPIA
-350 SLLLAHGMAEVA
+350 SLLLAHGMAEAA
-362 PLVLAQALQGSDQP
+362 PLLLAQALEGSDQT

-387 EAIRQSE
+387 EAIRQAE

-418 EVYGGRVTP
+418 EAYGGRVTP
-427 SASRLH
+427 SASRLN

-443 GELERAHPHLEQA
+443 GELEKAQPHLATA

-463 DAFRLLASIDRQ
+463 DAYRLLASIERQ
-475 RGDFKAALAALD
+475 RRNYPSAIHALQ

-500 VQAETHLARFEV
+500 VQAETNLLLFDV
-512 LREMG
+512 QREMG
-517 ASSSAGN
+517 D
-524 APPNARAEEAL
+524 NARAAESL
-535 ESALMLGLSARTA
+535 ESALMLGLGARTA
-548 AQSGQELAVAERV
+548 AQSGQDLAVAERV
-561 LARVL
+561 LGRVL
-566 EHYDARDAV
+566 EQYDAKDAV

-585 SRNDVRQMTE
+585 SRNDIRQMTE
-595 TVLDTS
+595 TVLDSS
-601 RRALTLGDL
+601 RRALTSGDL

-655 LASIDSTDGWVA
+655 LASIDSTNGWVA

-675 KMSAQDLLGQ
+675 KLSAQDLLGQ
-685 ADTRIERVEATF
+685 ADTRVERVEAMF
-697 YTAMSAPPDER
+697 YTAMSSPPDER
-708 TLEKLREVARSEAIQ
+708 ALEKLREVAHSEAIQ

-731 DLLASQQKLPKP
+731 DLIASQRKLPKP
-743 KLPPNVQ
+743 KLPANVQ